1 MSTNCVLAAAWGI
14 SGVRALRALEPTRLQ
29 CALEFLS
36 VIAIEF
42 SGKSGHVRGRV
53 EALAEPDPVDNGQ
66 LRPAEQRPALAQ
78 VGRVGLDHQGL
89 YGNLGMFGDQT
100 HAPDQGVDRRL
111 GGARALGK

>member
-1 MSTNCVLAAAWGI
+1 MSTKCVLDASLGI

-78 VGRVGLDHQGL
+78 VGRVGLDPQGL
-89 YGNLGMFGDQT
+89 HGTLARFGAKT
-100 HAPDQGVDRRL
+100 PAPARAANRRA
-111 GGARALGK
+111 GGARALG